1 MPCGSL
7 GGAWR
12 AATSTIRIGLSDGR
26 VCVCVCVWVGVQR
39 ERGCIDPCTPARRRV
54 SPVLLVWP
62 HYTRRSNQLPRLPHS
77 PSPTRYWLVANSFGR
92 KWGDQ
97 GYFKIL
103 KGVGMCGIENAV
115 VAGLP

>member
-1 MPCGSL
+1 
-7 GGAWR
+7 
-12 AATSTIRIGLSDGR
+12 
-26 VCVCVCVWVGVQR
+26 
-39 ERGCIDPCTPARRRV
+39 
-54 SPVLLVWP
+54 
-62 HYTRRSNQLPRLPHS
+62 
-77 PSPTRYWLVANSFGR
+77 VANSFGR

>member
-1 MPCGSL
+1 MVMCV
-7 GGAWR
+7 
-12 AATSTIRIGLSDGR
+12 
-26 VCVCVCVWVGVQR
+26 VCVCMLRERVHRPLQR
-39 ERGCIDPCTPARRRV
+39 EDAFRPCCYYGRTTLA
-54 SPVLLVWP
+54 VLTSYHVFHIHHL
-62 HYTRRSNQLPRLPHS
+62 L
-77 PSPTRYWLVANSFGR
+77 TRYWLVANSFGR